1 MEIRIRRIFL
11 GLCLTSGLSLATPV
25 LAQSDDPVDDGSL
38 IEPQIERVEFDEAR
52 IESADFEL
60 AAYAGYLALEDFDTN
75 FVVGARLG
83 YHISEDFFVQASY
96 GRSDSGE
103 TSFER
108 LSGGAPLLS
117 DDEREVEYYLVT
129 LGFNLMPGEAFV
141 TDSTTFNTVFYLTAG
156 VGTTTF
162 AGDDRFTIAYAFGY
176 RTLFADGVSIDIE
189 MRDLIFE
196 MDIFGETES
205 TNNLEFSVALNLFF

>member
-1 MEIRIRRIFL
+1 MEIRIRGIFL
-11 GLCLTSGLSLATPV
+11 GHCLLAGLTLATPA
-25 LAQSDDPVDDGSL
+25 LAQGDDADDGSL
-38 IEPQIERVEFDEAR
+38 IEPQIERLEFDEAR
-52 IESADFEL
+52 IDSDDFEL

-75 FVVGARLG
+75 FVVGAKLG

-96 GRSDSGE
+96 GRSDSGR

-129 LGFNLMPGEAFV
+129 LGFNLMPGEAFI

-176 RTLFADGVSIDIE
+176 RTLFADGFSIDIE

-205 TNNLEFSVALNLFF
+205 TNNLEFSVAFNLYF

>member
-1 MEIRIRRIFL
+1 MEVRIRGIFL
-11 GLCLTSGLSLATPV
+11 ALWLSPV
-25 LAQSDDPVDDGSL
+25 APAFAQSEEIDDGSL

-52 IESADFEL
+52 IDSDDFEL
-60 AAYAGYLALEDFDTN
+60 SVYAGYLALEDFDTN
-75 FVVGARLG
+75 FVVGAKLG
-83 YHISEDFFVQASY
+83 YHISEDFFVQATY

-176 RTLFADGVSIDIE
+176 RTLFADGFSLDIE

-205 TNNLEFSVALNLFF
+205 TNNLEFSVAFNLFF